1 MHFKL
6 ISLYIT
12 NVYIIYNIK
21 YLLIIYFLI
30 TNFFSYATV
39 ANNTYQG
46 LTTCQSSISQNP
58 YVFLNLTAGLILQ
71 KPLRCACPTSNQNA
85 LGVKY
90 LLTYMVNWAI
100 PSLTSYNPRLFGVD
114 HQRLFDA
121 NMLSS
126 SSVIFPFTSGSF
138 DR

>member
-1 MHFKL
+1 MYFKL

-12 NVYIIYNIK
+12 NDYIILNIK
-21 YLLIIYFLI
+21 YLLIIYPVI
-30 TNFFSYATV
+30 TNFFSPP
-39 ANNTYQG
+39 
-46 LTTCQSSISQNP
+46 LWPTTPTKASPLASP
-58 YVFLNLTAGLILQ
+58 RYLRTPMFFILQ